1 MINFTPL
8 KAALISWLVV
18 ISVPHSGYCPAN
30 KMDFWTWSCEAQ
42 ATDAGVAVTSEDYNP
57 RHLSD
62 SLLITCYASQT
73 LLNKPQ
79 HLDDDGEG

>member
-1 MINFTPL
+1 
-8 KAALISWLVV
+8 
-18 ISVPHSGYCPAN
+18 
-30 KMDFWTWSCEAQ
+30 MDFWTWSCEAQ